1 LYKKEIKALPKRY
14 ISLSLAL
21 TILPLN
27 SCVVTTLIGG
37 GTAAGSATFD
47 ERKIGEHFDDVAI
60 AAKIKARLIAEKDL
74 PSRWISVEVLRGR
87 AVLTGRLPRQDQID
101 RAIFISRSFKG
112 VKDVRSEIRLGKPSM
127 REMISDTW
135 ITTQIKRKLLND
147 PITSGFS
154 IHVETEDGTV
164 YLQGFVKNKE
174 QQYRAKDL
182 ALSVSGVAAVE
193 NQLQV
198 EP

>member
-1 LYKKEIKALPKRY
+1 LPKHY
-14 ISLSLAL
+14 ISLTLTL
-21 TILPLN
+21 TILLLN
-27 SCVVTTLIGG
+27 GCVATTLIGG
-37 GTAAGSATFD
+37 GVAAGSATFD
-47 ERKIGEHFDDVAI
+47 ERRIGEHFDDVAI

-87 AVLTGRLPRQDQID
+87 AVLSGRLPRQDQID

-112 VKDVRSEIRLGKPSM
+112 VKDVRSEIRLGEPST
-127 REMISDTW
+127 RELISDIW
-135 ITTQIKRKLLND
+135 ITTQVKRNLLND
-147 PITSGFS
+147 PITAGFS
-154 IHVETEDGTV
+154 IHVETEEGTV
-164 YLQGFVKNKE
+164 YLRGFVKNEE
-174 QQYRAKDL
+174 QQYRARDL

>member
-1 LYKKEIKALPKRY
+1 MPKHY
-14 ISLSLAL
+14 ISLTLTL
-21 TILPLN
+21 TILLLN
-27 SCVVTTLIGG
+27 GCVATTLIGG
-37 GTAAGSATFD
+37 GVAAGSATFD
-47 ERKIGEHFDDVAI
+47 ERRIGEHFDDVAI

-87 AVLTGRLPRQDQID
+87 AVLSGRLPRQDQID

-112 VKDVRSEIRLGKPSM
+112 VKDVRSEIRLGEPST
-127 REMISDTW
+127 RELISDIW
-135 ITTQIKRKLLND
+135 ITTQVKRNLLND
-147 PITSGFS
+147 PITAGFS
-154 IHVETEDGTV
+154 IHVETEEGTV
-164 YLQGFVKNKE
+164 YLRGFVKNEE
-174 QQYRAKDL
+174 QQYRARDL